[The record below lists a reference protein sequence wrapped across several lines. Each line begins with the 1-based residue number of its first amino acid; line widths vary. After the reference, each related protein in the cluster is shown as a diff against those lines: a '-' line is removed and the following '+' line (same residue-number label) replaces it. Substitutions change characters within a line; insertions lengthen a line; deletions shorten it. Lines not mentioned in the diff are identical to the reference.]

1 MNGVQCGVCSVHPI
15 HGVHFGKKNGWSTC
29 MTGVSVRPQ
38 GRLKAEK
45 NRLRVQEIFLKQ
57 THQSRAE
64 KAQAKREEKRRLEKE
79 RILEVCNW
87 RLGVASFSLRS
98 DILP

>member
-1 MNGVQCGVCSVHPI
+1 MVLKSLSVSPAAVSGTQIVVCLPVS
-15 HGVHFGKKNGWSTC
+15 GQWS
-29 MTGVSVRPQ
+29 SNRLFPRQ

-64 KAQAKREEKRRLEKE
+64 KAQAKREEKRRQEKE
-79 RILEVCNW
+79 RILEVSGCTP
-87 RLGVASFSLRS
+87 RP
-98 DILP
+98 LP